1 MSIKKTK
8 SGFTLVELMVTIAI
22 IVLLTGIIM
31 TNLVKPKSKARDAK
45 RVSDIAQIQFAIEL
59 YFDKCKQYPDPTA
72 GHNVDINANNGISG
86 TCTDNGTNVTLQRF
100 ISKIPTATDGT
111 AYDYY
116 INNSGA
122 SGTKTDYILHAK
134 LENTNDAVTK
144 DSLPNSYLSG
154 LTSYGYP
161 DLSALKCYDA
171 TNYPTDYCVG
181 PK

>member
-1 MSIKKTK
+1 MKKTK

-45 RVSDIAQIQFAIEL
+45 KVSDIAQIQLAIEL
-59 YFDKCKQYPDPTA
+59 YFDKCKQYPNPTA
-72 GHNVDINANNGISG
+72 SNNVDINASNSASG
-86 TCTDNGTNVTLQRF
+86 GACTDNGTNVTLQRF
-100 ISKIPTATDGT
+100 ISKIPTATDGS

-134 LENTNDAVTK
+134 LENSNDSVTK

-154 LTSYGYP
+154 LSAYGYP